1 MAVTYGCLICNLLEQ
16 NPFALVALAC
26 PAEISGA
33 VLVGFG
39 MNFARATIRSSP
51 YVGVFC
57 TSTDDYALVPH
68 TILPKELKIVEEK
81 LEARVIKAS
90 IGNSGLLGVLA
101 RGMGSKIAVSGLI
114 EAGEKRHLEK
124 EGLELLVLEENF
136 TATGNLIALNGRA
149 GIASPV
155 FSEETVKMLQGFFG
169 AKFVKM
175 APAGSELCGACI
187 TVTNKG
193 LIANPNISE
202 KDFERVESMFG
213 VHGAA
218 TTANYGDV
226 FVGNSVVANSKGALA
241 GEKTSGIELSKID
254 EGLRGE

>member
-1 MAVTYGCLICNLLEQ
+1 MAGGKI
-16 NPFALVALAC
+16 PAC
-26 PAEISGA
+26 P
-33 VLVGFG
+33 VGFE
-39 MNFARATIRSSP
+39 MNFARGTIRSST

-57 TSTDDYALVPH
+57 TATDDYALVPH
-68 TILPKELKIVEEK
+68 TILSKELKVVEEK
-81 LEARVIKAS
+81 LEARAIRTS

-101 RGMGSKIAVSGLI
+101 RGMGCKIAVSGLI
-114 EAGEKRHLEK
+114 EPEEKRHLEN

-136 TATGNLIALNGRA
+136 TATGNLIALNNRA
-149 GIASPV
+149 GVASPV
-155 FSEETVKMLQGFFG
+155 FSEGTMKMLQDFFRV
-169 AKFVKM
+169 KFVKM
-175 APAGSELCGACI
+175 APAGSELAGACI

-202 KDFERVESMFG
+202 KDFARIESMFG
-213 VHGAA
+213 VKGAA

-226 FVGNSVVANSKGALA
+226 FVGNSVVANSKGAIA